1 MTLRDDRDTLV
12 RMDKHIRL
20 YNDDQLRRA
29 LREAILIGL
38 EHINARMIEDD
49 DR

>member
-12 RMDKHIRL
+12 RMKEHIRL
-20 YNDDQLRRA
+20 YNDDQLRKA
-29 LREAILIGL
+29 LKEAILIGL

-49 DR
+49 GR